1 MFNSPINSPT
11 ENIFIIVVKAE
22 NETAIDHDA
31 EAMQSFYG
39 CHIIL
44 RQILQ
49 FVTGTEV
56 LW

>member
-1 MFNSPINSPT
+1 MFNSPINSPA
-11 ENIFIIVVKAE
+11 ENIFIIVVKTE

-31 EAMQSFYG
+31 KTMQSFYG